1 MSTEIWIVSAEVVGG
16 RPGGKSGN
24 TDRMPDITG
33 FEVSARDGDIGKVEE
48 VVQGP
53 DGRTYLVVDTGF
65 WIFEKKR
72 MVPAGIIDTIDVDNR
87 RVNARV
93 TKDDIRKAP
102 DYEAQQRDDDSV
114 RSAHEAHYG
123 QHAPS

>member
-1 MSTEIWIVSAEVVGG
+1 MSTEIWIVTAEVLGG
-16 RPGGKSGN
+16 PPTANAG
-24 TDRMPDITG
+24 RMPDVTG
-33 FEVSARDGDIGKVEE
+33 FEVSARDGDVGKVEE
-48 VVQGP
+48 VVQGA

-93 TKDDIRKAP
+93 TKDEIRKAP

-114 RSAHEAHYG
+114 RRAHEAHYG
-123 QHAPS
+123 QHAPN